1 MSSLAPLIAVLDDE
15 PEMRK
20 ALERLLLACDFGVT
34 VHATGDD
41 LLASLSS
48 GLPDCVVLDLHMS
61 GVNGF
66 DVLAQFA
73 SRWPH
78 VPIVVITGHHESDT
92 AERVRRLGAA
102 AYLRK
107 PVDETALLGA
117 IETTIRDAK
126 NTTRAKNSNDFA

>member
-1 MSSLAPLIAVLDDE
+1 MSPLAPQIAVLDDE

-20 ALERLLLACDFGVT
+20 ALERLLLACGFGVT
-34 VHATGDD
+34 VYATVDG

-48 GLPDCVVLDLHMS
+48 ALPDCVVLDLHMS
-61 GVNGF
+61 GANGF

-73 SRWPH
+73 SRWRH

-92 AERVRRLGAA
+92 AERVGRLGAA
-102 AYLRK
+102 ADLCK

-117 IETTIRDAK
+117 IESTIREAR
-126 NTTRAKNSNDFA
+126 NTARAKS